1 MLSPIE
7 KHYNKHKEE
16 LRLQRR
22 HGQVEFAVTM
32 HYLQRYLTPGCRILD
47 IGAGTGHYTLAL
59 KGMGYE
65 VDAVELVRRNIDVML
80 RQDPTVSVR
89 QGDARDLGFIA
100 DETYDVVLLFGPMYH
115 LMNEAEQLRALS
127 EARRVLRTGG
137 TLLVAY
143 LQNEYSIVS
152 YCFDDNRMAALMAS
166 GHVDETFH
174 IRPDADEL
182 YNYIRLSDATRMN
195 ELLGLQRLTV
205 FSPDGPTDYMRLKI
219 NYMTEE
225 NFQLFI
231 RYVMQ
236 IAERPDLL
244 GAASHLVDVVR
255 K

>member
-7 KHYNKHKEE
+7 RHYNKHKEE

-32 HYLQRYLTPGCRILD
+32 QYLKQYLTPGCRILD

-59 KGMGYE
+59 RKMGYE
-65 VDAVELVRRNIDVML
+65 VDAVELVQRNIDVML
-80 RQDPTVSVR
+80 RLDANVNVR
-89 QGDARDLGFIA
+89 RADARDLSFIA
-100 DETYDVVLLFGPMYH
+100 DEQYDVVLLFGPMYH
-115 LMNEAEQLRALS
+115 LMCEEEQLKALA

-143 LQNEYSIVS
+143 LQNEYSIIQ
-152 YCFDDNRMAALMAS
+152 YCFDENRMADLVRN
-166 GHVDETFH
+166 GHVDEEFH
-174 IRPDADEL
+174 IRPADDEL

-195 ELLGLQRLTV
+195 EALHLQRLTT

-219 NYMTEE
+219 NYMTDE
-225 NFQLFI
+225 NFALFI
-231 RYVMQ
+231 RYVTQ
-236 IAERPDLL
+236 IAERSDLI
-244 GAASHLVDVVR
+244 GAASHIVDVLR